1 MIWDIVAAIVI
12 AWLVIVTLPLVFW
25 GAVWVII
32 AITDSAPRSAPR
44 SRKPLDK
51 GTLVRPKVEQPPSHT
66 LVLALILGGLVIAYF
81 VLGYLVK
88 R

>member
-1 MIWDIVAAIVI
+1 MITIIVAIVI
-12 AWLVIVTLPLVFW
+12 AWIIIRCLQYVGGWIAFLVSVV
-25 GAVWVII
+25 
-32 AITDSAPRSAPR
+32 
-44 SRKPLDK
+44 LDMEWT
-51 GTLVRPKVEQPPSHT
+51 GTRLRPKVEQPPSHT

>member
-32 AITDSAPRSAPR
+32 AIMTSSDETRPPT
-44 SRKPLDK
+44 RKP
-51 GTLVRPKVEQPPSHT
+51 
-66 LVLALILGGLVIAYF
+66 
-81 VLGYLVK
+81 
-88 R
+88 